1 LGNFDNLREK
11 EYLRKEQAR
20 LDLKRKIYSAN
31 IIELVETI
39 KDETNKLFANLP
51 VPAKTNLQKNLVFF
65 CVNYMDNLNT
75 LLTDTTL
82 NITQTFL
89 TQRKI
94 KDLTKQDIHRLIM
107 ILALNAYTQSNSEGF
122 AKEAKKLQDLVRK
135 MVLIK

>member
-1 LGNFDNLREK
+1 MGNFDNLREK